1 MKTISILKNLINV
14 YYYMVLLVFITSVF
28 TFLGSFF
35 TQNTEMVS
43 EVLEMSID
51 LNQINFHE
59 RMIVLGV
66 ILVVYFMYTRAVFLL
81 KSSLGD
87 LASGNYFSGL
97 VINNFNKVGKLFLIS
112 CLIEFTGIF
121 VLRFVMKKKIG
132 IESES
137 SVFLFLIM
145 GLFFLFLSQVF
156 ARTGSIKQENEL
168 TI

>member
-1 MKTISILKNLINV
+1 MKTISILKNFINV
-14 YYYMVLLVFITSVF
+14 YYYLVLLIFITSVF
-28 TFLGSFF
+28 AFSRSFF

-51 LNQINFHE
+51 LNQLNFHE
-59 RMIVLGV
+59 RMIVLIV

-87 LASGNYFSGL
+87 LSSGNYFSEL
-97 VINNFNKVGKLFLIS
+97 VINNFNKIGKLFLIS
-112 CLIEFTGIF
+112 CIVEFIGRI
-121 VLRFVMKKKIG
+121 VLRVIMKKNIG
-132 IESES
+132 IESDS

-145 GLFFLFLSQVF
+145 GLFFLFLSEVF
-156 ARTGSIKQENEL
+156 AKAGSIKQENDL